1 MLPVF
6 RCKPRFFIDI
16 DFFRSVVRDIS
27 GDCRCPGNE
36 FVFPLDDDDDDE
48 EEEDVVVNGGGSNGS
63 IISPK
68 INEMIFSYYY
78 WFRLEVFAALA
89 HLVTWIFPH
98 SPTSVCNIFLMEST
112 DLSVYLVSLIQFVC
126 P

>member
-16 DFFRSVVRDIS
+16 DFFRSVVRAIS
-27 GDCRCPGNE
+27 GDCRCPGIE

-48 EEEDVVVNGGGSNGS
+48 EEEDVVVKGGGSNGS

-68 INEMIFSYYY
+68 INEMIFSYY
-78 WFRLEVFAALA
+78 FGLG
-89 HLVTWIFPH
+89 
-98 SPTSVCNIFLMEST
+98 
-112 DLSVYLVSLIQFVC
+112 
-126 P
+126 